1 MCQMTLLM
9 CVFLLRACVCV
20 CTGLWFF
27 CIPMHT
33 FLGWVCG
40 VKYVCVLWSVA
51 LWISTSCITIQQR
64 CAAARGLF
72 SLIWR
77 AAKRSLAGGWYMSIS
92 FFSTPHTAAAAAAT
106 AAAASAALSVSLTYS
121 ESLPSTDNTPN
132 NRWATA
138 GRKEIAWPYCL
149 PSPPLCSSQIK
160 GFLINWKVLCRG
172 P

>member
-1 MCQMTLLM
+1 MRTQVRLSFSEIYL
-9 CVFLLRACVCV
+9 
-20 CTGLWFF
+20 
-27 CIPMHT
+27 HT
-33 FLGWVCG
+33 FISWMFVCRL
-40 VKYVCVLWSVA
+40 KCVCVLWSAA

-64 CAAARGLF
+64 CAAAKGLYSF
-72 SLIWR
+72 DMKSIRKVFGRRLIYVNQ
-77 AAKRSLAGGWYMSIS
+77 LLFPGL
-92 FFSTPHTAAAAAAT
+92 TLQQQQP
-106 AAAASAALSVSLTYS
+106 SAVLSVSLTYS
-121 ESLPSTDNTPN
+121 EPPLPFTPSTDNTPN